1 MKKIIERLA
10 YENITRL
17 EADVNYTKVFYID
30 GGMDTVCH
38 TLKVFESNLKNEGF
52 IRVHKSCIVNTKHVL
67 NVCYKKNTVFL
78 KGESQIKIARRRVKE
93 TILVLTQVVQA
104 A

>member
-1 MKKIIERLA
+1 MKKVIDRLA
-10 YENITRL
+10 YENIIRF

-38 TLKVFESNLKNEGF
+38 TLKVFELNLKNEGF
-52 IRVHKSCIVNTKHVL
+52 IRVHKSCIVNVKHVL
-67 NVCYKKNTVFL
+67 KVCKKRNVVIV
-78 KGESQIKIARRRVKE
+78 KGASQIKIARRRIKE
-93 TILVLTQVVQA
+93 TILVLTQVQA

>member
-67 NVCYKKNTVFL
+67 KVCYKKILYSSKEKVRL
-78 KGESQIKIARRRVKE
+78 KSPDAVSKKQFWF
-93 TILVLTQVVQA
+93 
-104 A
+104 